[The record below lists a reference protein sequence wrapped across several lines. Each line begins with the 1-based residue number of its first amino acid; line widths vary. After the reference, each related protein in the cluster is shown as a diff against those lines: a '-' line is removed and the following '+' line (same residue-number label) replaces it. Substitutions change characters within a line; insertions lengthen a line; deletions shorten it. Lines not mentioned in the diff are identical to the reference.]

1 MTFSERLIA
10 ELEKVDP
17 KVDEIAD
24 VPDDA
29 EIYLKNILKHIAKTF
44 APSLQLKEGMLLGPR
59 ELGALLG
66 HKVAAMKAFAGGVT
80 VIPGPL
86 PTPIAQGPLATAFE
100 EMRDS
105 FKKTE
110 SEFRGDYGNRVMRT
124 MRRCVA
130 IASQQPM
137 EEMRQFFAGFNKA
150 LAFGTITRE
159 GKLAGATTATEFYWF
174 LLLLGPELK
183 KLVKSMAQLHE
194 LSRLFFKDRAGDIK
208 TTEKRCKRI
217 RLSFARL

>member
-10 ELEKVDP
+10 ELDKIETELP
-17 KVDEIAD
+17 ECPFIN
-24 VPDDA
+24 DDA
-29 EIYLKNILKHIAKTF
+29 EPYLKNAEKHIAKTF
-44 APSLQLKEGMLLGPR
+44 APSLQLKEGMVLGPR

-80 VIPGPL
+80 VLQG
-86 PTPIAQGPLATAFE
+86 AVSNAVVQGPGAK
-100 EMRDS
+100 EMDEFRDS
-105 FKKTE
+105 IREAE
-110 SEFRGDYGNRVMRT
+110 SAFRGEYGNWVMRT
-124 MRRCVA
+124 MRRCIA

-137 EEMRQFFAGFNKA
+137 EEMRQFFAGFTKA
-150 LAFGTITRE
+150 LAVGTITRE
-159 GKLAGATTATEFYWF
+159 GKLAGATSATEFYWF

-183 KLVKSMAQLHE
+183 KLVKSMGQLHE

-217 RLSFARL
+217 GLSFARL